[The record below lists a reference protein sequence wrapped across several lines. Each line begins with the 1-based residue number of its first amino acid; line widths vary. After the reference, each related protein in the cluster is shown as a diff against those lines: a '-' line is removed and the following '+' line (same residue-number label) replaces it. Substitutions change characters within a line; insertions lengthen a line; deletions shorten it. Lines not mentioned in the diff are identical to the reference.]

1 MHVLEVVKF
10 KLNEGVTREKFL
22 EGVSKTNAYISSSK
36 GFIERSVGVS
46 KEDVWTDIVKW
57 EDMESALHAAEAFSK
72 SAEGVEFMA
81 MIDMNSAEMNHF
93 EILA

>member
-1 MHVLEVVKF
+1 MYVLEFVKF

-22 EGVSKTNAYISSSK
+22 EGVSKTNTFISSLK
-36 GFIERSVGVS
+36 GFIERIVGVS

-57 EDMESALHAAEAFSK
+57 EDMETALLAAEAFPK
-72 SAEGVEFMA
+72 STEGVEFMG

-93 EILA
+93 EIIA